1 MYLRIEE
8 QTCKLGVHSVSK
20 SANTSLSSTMELA
33 ATLAARDAQLAV
45 PVAAGA
51 PTQTD
56 QERVNVDLRVER
68 DDLLRRVAVL
78 DESLEQALVSKAH
91 LKMYRSCCIC
101 CFIFFI
107 LALVSWA
114 VLSMMGF
121 HRFVRLV
128 TSRQG
133 IHPRLSLYASCH

>member
-1 MYLRIEE
+1 
-8 QTCKLGVHSVSK
+8 
-20 SANTSLSSTMELA
+20 MELA

-51 PTQTD
+51 AGGAPTQTD
-56 QERVNVDLRVER
+56 LERVNAELRVER
-68 DDLLRRVAVL
+68 DDLLRRVAAL

-101 CFIFFI
+101 CCGFII

-114 VLSMMGF
+114 VMGMMGL
-121 HRFVRLV
+121 HLLCP
-128 TSRQG
+128 S
-133 IHPRLSLYASCH
+133 IHTLWVMSECNQTLGAALGLAQDKVPHG